1 VTLPSPTT
9 WQEAASCARG
19 CLDSAR
25 EELPEAAWPAFINY
39 LAVLVSRE
47 QAGIL
52 LRELRSAENS

>member
-25 EELPEAAWPAFINY
+25 EELPEESWTPFIDF
-39 LAVLVSRE
+39 LAVLVARE
-47 QAGIL
+47 QSKIL
-52 LRELRSAENS
+52 MRELRSADG